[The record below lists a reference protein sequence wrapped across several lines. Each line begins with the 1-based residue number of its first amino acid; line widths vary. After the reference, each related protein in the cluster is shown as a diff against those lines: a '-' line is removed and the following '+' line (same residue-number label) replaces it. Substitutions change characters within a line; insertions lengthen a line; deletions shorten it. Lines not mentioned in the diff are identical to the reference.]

1 MLLNRPRPVHTLLH
15 RHPRG
20 DTACRA
26 RGSAGGGQAQDS
38 CSHKGPGRWEGQRV
52 TSLTPG
58 KQPAEGTAG
67 HGNPGVRRGGWL
79 RCPAS
84 VLGTSSR
91 MPWAALCEP
100 EKSVCPLA
108 RNTPSVPGPGE
119 VWGLWLALATTDACL
134 GVSR

>member
-1 MLLNRPRPVHTLLH
+1 M
-15 RHPRG
+15 
-20 DTACRA
+20 
-26 RGSAGGGQAQDS
+26 
-38 CSHKGPGRWEGQRV
+38 

-58 KQPAEGTAG
+58 KQPAEGTTG
-67 HGNPGVRRGGWL
+67 HGNRGVRRGGRL